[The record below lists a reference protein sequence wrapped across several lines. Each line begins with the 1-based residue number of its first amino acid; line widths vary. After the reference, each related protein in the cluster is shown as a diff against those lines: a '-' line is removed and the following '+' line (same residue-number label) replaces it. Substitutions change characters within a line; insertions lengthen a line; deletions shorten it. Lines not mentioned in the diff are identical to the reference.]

1 MIKKK
6 FIFLIGII
14 SILILA
20 SGCGEDPLKPYFKP
34 IAVLQVTPETAIVD
48 LNQTDSIFFTADPT
62 GSRCEDLNSSQLWAR
77 LCWNSS
83 DSLEPWGN
91 WQGLDKLLQNHPVYY
106 LFVDSN
112 LNLPQTRIV
121 LLEVASPDGTSD
133 TAQDTIYIIN
143 E

>member
-1 MIKKK
+1 MTKKK
-6 FIFLIGII
+6 FIYFIVMM
-14 SILILA
+14 SILILV
-20 SGCGEDPLKPYFKP
+20 SGCGEDPLKPYSKP
-34 IAVLQVTPETAIVD
+34 VAVLAVTPETAVVN
-48 LNQTDSIFFTADPT
+48 LQQTDSVFFTADPT

-77 LCWNSS
+77 ICWNAL
-83 DSLEPWGN
+83 DSLEPWEN
-91 WQGLDKLLQNHPVYY
+91 WQGLDKLLQNHPVFY
-106 LFVDSN
+106 LFVDSS